1 MKAKSKSANSLA
13 NNSLSLDTKGKKAA
27 VLSVFALV
35 LLSVIMLFST
45 RVFADGQKK
54 SEPLTTHEPQTYVF
68 DYNRRR

>member
-1 MKAKSKSANSLA
+1 MKNRIKSSNSPT
-13 NNSLSLDTKGKKAA
+13 NNSLTLDAKGKKAA